1 MNLRNRRRLQAGL
14 IVAIFVVPVIVM
26 LGLTLNG
33 WTPQGRSY
41 GQRIQPERDLAD
53 VPVQLADGKS
63 FTFDNH
69 DAVWTL
75 VALPGPG
82 CAEMCLRQLDLV
94 HRVQITLDR
103 QADKLRLVYLGEP
116 PQGAAI
122 AGFEKVWTLATTP
135 SHALDDLRPTPP
147 DSVSALLV
155 TPSGKAMLRYASG
168 FDPEGLR
175 QDLKK
180 AVKVAL

>member
-14 IVAIFVVPVIVM
+14 IVAIFVVPVAVM

-33 WTPQGRSY
+33 WVPHGRSY
-41 GQRIQPERDLAD
+41 GQRIQPERDLTG
-53 VPVQLADGKS
+53 VPVQLADGTS
-63 FTFDNH
+63 FSFNTR

-82 CAEMCLRQLDLV
+82 CAEQCLRQLDMV
-94 HRVQITLDR
+94 HRVQITLAR
-103 QADKLRLVYLGEP
+103 QADKLRLVYLGGP
-116 PQGAAI
+116 PQGTAA
-122 AGFEKVWTLATTP
+122 AGFEQVWTLATTP
-135 SHALDDLRPTPP
+135 SHALDDLRPASP
-147 DSVSALLV
+147 DSVGALLV
-155 TPSGKAMLRYASG
+155 TPHGKAMLRYTAG